1 MEDFKDLVNFRIPTK
16 ENSLMGNLIKNT
28 SHRPNINSGVVNF
41 SPQQDF
47 RSPIPKRDNFVGVLL
62 DGVVISAGESKISQF
77 DVEFVLSV
85 DEDVLG
91 FEVSVDDAVGVA
103 EF

>member
-1 MEDFKDLVNFRIPTK
+1 M
-16 ENSLMGNLIKNT
+16 
-28 SHRPNINSGVVNF
+28 
-41 SPQQDF
+41 
-47 RSPIPKRDNFVGVLL
+47 GVLF
-62 DGVVISAGESKISQF
+62 DGVVISAGESEICQL